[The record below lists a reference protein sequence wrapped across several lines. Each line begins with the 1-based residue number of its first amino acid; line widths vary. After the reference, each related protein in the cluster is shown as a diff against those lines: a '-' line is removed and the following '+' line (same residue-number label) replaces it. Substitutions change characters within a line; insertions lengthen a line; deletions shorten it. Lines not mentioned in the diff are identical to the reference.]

1 MDLPKYK
8 TPPYLYRLF
17 YKLVY
22 YYLALQL
29 KHKQKIST
37 VTKIQPILKKGRGYP
52 KGLKNKLTLIV
63 RVIVYIQG
71 EA

>member
-1 MDLPKYK
+1 MC
-8 TPPYLYRLF
+8 
-17 YKLVY
+17 

-29 KHKQKIST
+29 KCKWKAS
-37 VTKIQPILKKGRGYP
+37 VTAKIQPVLKKGRRCF
-52 KGLKNKLTLIV
+52 KGLKNKLILTV